1 MQTGS
6 GIGSPGGKGARG
18 IFNIGKA
25 QVMKM
30 DKNSKNKVSIFC
42 WFYSLDGFSFL
53 PIPSFEF
60 CSYLEST

>member
-25 QVMKM
+25 QVLKM
-30 DKNSKNKVSIFC
+30 DKNSKNNVTAYFVGFIHLMGLA
-42 WFYSLDGFSFL
+42 FYQYHHLNFVH
-53 PIPSFEF
+53 
-60 CSYLEST
+60 T